1 MELKKELLAKMFYRM
16 NQSRFFDMKVNAL
29 YNQKRIAENIHLSVG
44 QEASAIAACLAMDK
58 GDKILMTHRHHAQAI
73 GSGMEVHKMM
83 ADLLGKA
90 GGYNGGKG
98 GTAFICDGVNLGAF
112 NQPDMSYTM
121 ACGVALTQKMIGSG
135 NIVLCFGGDGT
146 SNDGDFHEA
155 LNLAS
160 VSKLPVLF
168 MIENNGYSGSTPV
181 AKTMKPKKISDRA
194 LAYGIPGITIDG
206 NDALEVYE
214 TVKSSADLVRNGEGP
229 VLIESFTYRTC
240 GHDGHDLQ
248 LYRSQNEVTEWAG
261 YDPINLLKEQL
272 IEERIL
278 PESILEKLAENAEN
292 SVEDALSYAE
302 QAPEPIM
309 DSVVEHIFV

>member
-1 MELKKELLAKMFYRM
+1 MELKKEVLAKMFYRM
-16 NQSRFFDMKVNAL
+16 NQSRFFDVKVNAL

-44 QEASAIAACLAMDK
+44 QEASAISACMAMDE
-58 GDKILMTHRHHAQAI
+58 GDKIIMTHRHHAQAI

-90 GGYNGGKG
+90 GGYNSGKG
-98 GTAFICDGVNLGAF
+98 GSEFSSDGVNLGAF
-112 NQPDMSYTM
+112 NQPDTAYTT
-121 ACGVALTQKMIGSG
+121 ACGVALAQKMNETG

-155 LNLAS
+155 INYAS
-160 VSKLPVLF
+160 VLQLPIIF

-181 AKTMKPKKISDRA
+181 SKTMKPQKLSDRA
-194 LAYGIPGITIDG
+194 LAYGIPGMTIDG

-214 TVKSSADLVRNGEGP
+214 MVKNAANLVRNGEGP

-248 LYRSQNEVTEWAG
+248 LYRSQNEVAEWAG
-261 YDPINLLKEQL
+261 YDPINILKEQL

-278 PESILEKLAENAEN
+278 PLSILDKLAENAE
-292 SVEDALSYAE
+292 SSIEDALSYAE
-302 QAPEPIM
+302 QAPEPVM
-309 DSVVEHIFV
+309 DSVIEHLFA